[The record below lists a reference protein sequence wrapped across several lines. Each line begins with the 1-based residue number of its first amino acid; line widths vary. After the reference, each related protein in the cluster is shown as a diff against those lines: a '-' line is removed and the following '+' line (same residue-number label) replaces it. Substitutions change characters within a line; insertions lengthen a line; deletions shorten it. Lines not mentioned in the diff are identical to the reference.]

1 MKKIWKG
8 LGSIQLTIIVLLLL
22 VCDLAG
28 GYVSLKGSEK
38 IFKPLNDLGLIEWI
52 NTYGRTYPGHT
63 VWLFVL
69 FVLLFLLGINTF
81 VCTTDRVSA
90 LIENRKHFTNRLRFL
105 LKFSVHIIH
114 YALIIILAGYL
125 ISYLY
130 ATTCS
135 TMIIA
140 LKQDAIVPGT
150 KIKALLQSMNIDY
163 YQGDRL
169 DFLNDRACKIKAD
182 LLLTADGKQIRK
194 TIGINRP
201 FRFNSFSFHLNDFAP
216 RSKSGMKR
224 QPYIS
229 LIVKKDP
236 GMKLYFSGTL
246 FFLAGLF
253 MYLYQW
259 FLLQSKK
266 GEKVWKEPI
275 AADHY

>member
-182 LLLTADGKQIRK
+182 LLLTAGSKQIRK